1 MTHNPDRPIVLV
13 KIEQE
18 SETNHPLALLF
29 LSCALRKANY
39 QSKIL
44 LERTGH
50 FEPGEFARQIAALNP
65 LFVGLSS
72 ITRTRSPAMSSGP
85 GQGVGRFRRHLM
97 GTSHRSATHR
107 LRNAWRLFVAA
118 DPVR

>member
-1 MTHNPDRPIVLV
+1 MIKNPNHPIVLV
-13 KIEQE
+13 KVEQE

-39 QSKIL
+39 ASKIL

-50 FEPGEFARQIAALNP
+50 FEPQAFAKQIVALNP

-72 ITRTRSPAMSSGP
+72 ITGRQCMDAAILARAIREIAPAIPLVWGGIHS
-85 GQGVGRFRRHLM
+85 
-97 GTSHRSATHR
+97 
-107 LRNAWRLFVAA
+107 
-118 DPVR
+118 